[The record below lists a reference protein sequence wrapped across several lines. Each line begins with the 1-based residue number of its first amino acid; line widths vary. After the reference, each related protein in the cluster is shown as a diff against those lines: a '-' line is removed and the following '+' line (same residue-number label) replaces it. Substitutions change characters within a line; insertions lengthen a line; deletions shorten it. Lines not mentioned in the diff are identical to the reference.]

1 MYKYATVALL
11 AVAELFAA
19 GESTVR
25 VEGYLQK
32 VDPVKLSA
40 EWVVKSDD
48 TTGRLVSLSAGD
60 AAIGWQG
67 RRVSCTIAESDG
79 KTWAEK
85 IFSADP
91 DELRQALEVTEALK
105 RDTFERGRIVT
116 RGANELMPIMALWGQ
131 DGKFYLKKDFLGA
144 PVVVNFIFTRCGN
157 PKMCPASTQC
167 MKKLGDALDSN
178 PKLQAVK
185 LITITF
191 DPTYDTPGVLRM
203 YADGYKINSQRHRF
217 LTGDKNQIKDLMR
230 HYGILTTEA
239 DGTIV
244 HNSAVIVVSPEGRII
259 QRYEG
264 SVFDLNEM
272 QTALQNITELT
283 K

>member
-1 MYKYATVALL
+1 MYKYATVALI

-25 VEGYLQK
+25 VEGYLKK
-32 VDPVKLSA
+32 VDPIKLSA

-67 RRVSCTIAESDG
+67 RKISCTITESDG

-131 DGKFYLKKDFLGA
+131 DGKFYLKNDFLGA

-185 LITITF
+185 LITISF

-244 HNSAVIVVSPEGRII
+244 HNSAVVVVSPEGRII

-272 QTALQNITELT
+272 QTTLQNITELT

>member
-1 MYKYATVALL
+1 
-11 AVAELFAA
+11 
-19 GESTVR
+19 
-25 VEGYLQK
+25 
-32 VDPVKLSA
+32 
-40 EWVVKSDD
+40 
-48 TTGRLVSLSAGD
+48 
-60 AAIGWQG
+60 
-67 RRVSCTIAESDG
+67 
-79 KTWAEK
+79 
-85 IFSADP
+85 
-91 DELRQALEVTEALK
+91 
-105 RDTFERGRIVT
+105 
-116 RGANELMPIMALWGQ
+116 
-131 DGKFYLKKDFLGA
+131 
-144 PVVVNFIFTRCGN
+144 
-157 PKMCPASTQC
+157 

-264 SVFDLNEM
+264 SIFDLIEM

>member
-25 VEGYLQK
+25 VDGYLQK

>member
-25 VEGYLQK
+25 VDGYLQK

-264 SVFDLNEM
+264 SIFDLIEM